1 MRRRYDFGLLSD
13 RVSCFTPEQDAV
25 IRTIEETTQAEVII
39 TAPDRWWSPYP
50 SPDNQYNAFL
60 SRPEIYRK
68 KPRTDG
74 SFRRIP
80 IPCPEVN
87 GELSYIRE
95 RPMKREIT
103 EEELQQYPE
112 FLRMVIEIRSGLSE
126 TGSPCDIVT
135 SECSG
140 ENIDRL
146 LQLLLS
152 FTGLLKM
159 GWHLEPKRNYDCP
172 LEWELPP
179 LPVRKKKKTAK
190 KASRKKPKN
199 GTSD

>member
-1 MRRRYDFGLLSD
+1 MRRRYDFGWLSD

-25 IRTIEETTQAEVII
+25 IRAIEETTQAEVII
-39 TAPDRWWSPYP
+39 TAPFRWWMTDP
-50 SPDNQYNAFL
+50 STENLYNAFL
-60 SRPEIYRK
+60 SRPEIYK
-68 KPRTDG
+68 KPRTDK
-74 SFRRIP
+74 SFRPIP

-95 RPMKREIT
+95 RPMKREMT
-103 EEELQQYPE
+103 EEELRQYPE

-126 TGSPCDIVT
+126 TGASCDIVT

-152 FTGLLKM
+152 FTSLLKM
-159 GWHLEPKRNYDCP
+159 GWHLEPKRNFDGP

-179 LPVRKKKKTAK
+179 SPVRKKKKTAK
-190 KASRKKPKN
+190 KAAKKKPES
-199 GTSD
+199 GTPH